1 MSSAPEDFEGLRRL
15 LKLLRHE
22 QPPPGYFEHFSSRVI
37 RRLGREG
44 RASSTEGAWAGVP
57 WLQKL
62 RGLLETNPLA
72 TGACGLALCGLFA
85 AGLVLSQSDIQAPIG
100 FVVNP
105 NGAYD
110 VANASQV
117 AIAVKQPGL
126 ETSFPS
132 TAPVFGTNIPGN
144 SMFGG
149 VSLNVQPVSFSP
161 ARH

>member
-1 MSSAPEDFEGLRRL
+1 MSSAPEDFEGLRKL
-15 LKLLRHE
+15 LRLLRHE
-22 QPPPGYFEHFSSRVI
+22 QPPPGYFDLFSDRVI
-37 RRLGREG
+37 RSLGREG
-44 RASSTEGAWAGVP
+44 RASSVESAWAGVP

-62 RGLLETNPLA
+62 RDLWETNPLA

-85 AGLVLSQSDIQAPIG
+85 AGLVLSQSDNQAPFG

-110 VANASQV
+110 EASALQ
-117 AIAVKQPGL
+117 ASITVKQPGL
-126 ETSFPS
+126 EASFPS

-161 ARH
+161 ARQ